1 MPFRR
6 AAIAAAS
13 TTGLCALALTAAA
26 PVAQAVTAG
35 GGTSPTLWVS
45 SATVTGGNGQSC
57 AEPGFNTVQAA
68 VTAAPVG
75 ATVKVCGGT
84 YIEQV
89 EITKSLTLTGT
100 NGTVTLALPA
110 SPKDSTACASYPNSS
125 QYEVDVCGHISVT
138 LSHLVIHAA
147 WPSGTCNDDIDAVF
161 VSGGATLDFA
171 HAAITAAGAV
181 PLNGCQGGIG
191 VLVSNGQAKISDVD
205 VSGYQK
211 DGIAIKNVGASAT
224 ISNVT
229 VTGAGPTSMI
239 AQNGIEI
246 AEGAWG
252 SVSGSTVSV
261 NECDHP
267 SCGPDSISQYQAAGF
282 LFYDAAPG
290 SSVSNSTAHGNDM
303 GVNFVG
309 TSASQTGVSITNDT
323 LKNNRYEDVCLDQGK
338 SKITGSVMRG
348 GNVAFQVIQY
358 KDQTSGININVAAS
372 HDTIGPA
379 DVDAVQIYSDE
390 NAADVHGSVTI
401 SYSSING
408 SIANNSPAGAPVK
421 LFVSHIS

>member
-1 MPFRR
+1 MPFRP
-6 AAIAAAS
+6 AAIAVS
-13 TTGLCALALTAAA
+13 TMGLCALALTVAA
-26 PVAQAVTAG
+26 PMAQAVTAG
-35 GGTSPTLWVS
+35 GGTHPTLWVS
-45 SATVTGGNGQSC
+45 AATVTGGNGKSC
-57 AEPGFNTVQAA
+57 AEPGFSTVQAA
-68 VTAAPVG
+68 VTAAPAG

-110 SPKDSTACASYPNSS
+110 SPQDSTACASTPTS
-125 QYEVDVCGHISVT
+125 QYGVDVCGHISVT
-138 LSHLVIHAA
+138 LSNLVIHSA
-147 WPSGTCNDDIDAVF
+147 WPSGTCNDDINAVF

-171 HAAITAAGAV
+171 HSAVTAAGAV
-181 PLNGCQGGIG
+181 PINGCQGGIG
-191 VLVSNGQAKISDVD
+191 VLVTNGQLKMSDAA

-211 DGIAIKNVGASAT
+211 NGITIKNVGASAT
-224 ISNVT
+224 IDNVK
-229 VTGAGPTSMI
+229 VTGAGPTPLI

-252 SVSGSTVSV
+252 SVNGSTVSG

-267 SCGPDSISQYQAAGF
+267 SCGPDSINQSQSAGV

-290 SSVSNSTAHGNDM
+290 SSVSHSTARGNDM
-303 GVNFVG
+303 GVYFAG
-309 TSASQTGVSITNDT
+309 ASASQTGVSITNDT

-338 SKITGSVMRG
+338 AKITGSVLRG
-348 GNVAFQVIQY
+348 GKVALQVIQY
-358 KDQTSGININVAAS
+358 KGQTAGIKVAAS

-379 DVDAVQIYSDE
+379 SVDAVQIYSDE

-401 SYSSING
+401 SYAAING
-408 SIANNSPAGAPVK
+408 SIANNSPAAAPVK

>member
-1 MPFRR
+1 MPFRP
-6 AAIAAAS
+6 AAIAVVS
-13 TTGLCALALTAAA
+13 VTGLCALALTVAV
-26 PVAQAVTAG
+26 PMAQAVTAG
-35 GGTSPTLWVS
+35 GGTHPTLWVS
-45 SATVTGGNGQSC
+45 SATVAGGNGTSC
-57 AEPGFNTVQAA
+57 AAPGFNTVQAA
-68 VTAAPVG
+68 VTAAPAG

-110 SPKDSTACASYPNSS
+110 IPQDSTACPSTVTS
-125 QYEVDVCGHISVT
+125 QYGVDVCGHFSVT
-138 LSHLVIHAA
+138 LSHLVVHSA
-147 WPSGTCNDDIDAVF
+147 WPAGTCNDDINAVF

-171 HAAITAAGAV
+171 DAAVTAAGAV
-181 PLNGCQGGIG
+181 PINGCQGGIG
-191 VLVSNGQAKISDVD
+191 VLVTNGQLKASDVAI
-205 VSGYQK
+205 SGYQK
-211 DGIAIKNVGASAT
+211 NGIAIKNVGSSAT
-224 ISNVT
+224 IDNVE
-229 VTGAGPTSMI
+229 VTGAGPTPLI

-252 SVSGSTVSV
+252 SVNGSTVSG

-267 SCGPDSISQYQAAGF
+267 SCGPDSLNQSQSAGV

-290 SSVSNSTAHGNDM
+290 SSVSHSTARGNDM
-303 GVNFVG
+303 GVYFTG
-309 TSASQTGVSITNDT
+309 ASASQTGVSIVSDT

-338 SKITGSVMRG
+338 AEITGSLLRG
-348 GNVAFQVIQY
+348 GNVGLQAIQY
-358 KDQTSGININVAAS
+358 QGQTAGIDAAAS

-379 DVDAVQIYSDE
+379 SVDALQIYSDE
-390 NAADVHGSVTI
+390 NAADFHGQLVV

-408 SIANNSPAGAPVK
+408 SIANNSPAGAPVR